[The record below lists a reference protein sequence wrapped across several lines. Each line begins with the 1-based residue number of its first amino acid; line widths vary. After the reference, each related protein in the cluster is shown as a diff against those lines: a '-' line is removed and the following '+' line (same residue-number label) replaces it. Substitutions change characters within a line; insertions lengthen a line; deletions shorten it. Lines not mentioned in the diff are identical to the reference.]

1 MKKVIMII
9 GIAVMGVAIVVGLQN
24 KGSQQDAN
32 QELADTKEKVRVIS
46 SELGGLEGD
55 VVAATKKEVQ
65 AKDKRNQAS
74 AAIEG
79 VKQELKI
86 VARSV
91 DDVSAELKKIEIE
104 LKENKLVVQKM
115 FPDGVVTTLE
125 ALRTKSSGLDDEL
138 TEKQNVVANLDAQ
151 FAQANQSKQ
160 VQVTLVK
167 KEEEHQVKRAQKLAL
182 NGMVATVIAVNK
194 EWGFVMVNAGRAH
207 GVGGESSLLVKRG
220 NSRVARLRIVNLQD
234 TVSVCDVVKDSMVKG
249 VRIQPGDKVIFENA
263 GGL

>member
-9 GIAVMGVAIVVGLQN
+9 GVAAMGAAIVLGLQN
-24 KGSQQDAN
+24 KDAQEAAN
-32 QELADTKEKVRVIS
+32 KELADAKASVLKVT
-46 SELGGLEGD
+46 SELGETEDKLVE
-55 VVAATKKEVQ
+55 AAKKETQ

-79 VKQELKI
+79 AKQELKI
-86 VARSV
+86 VARAV
-91 DDVSAELKKIEIE
+91 DDISSELKKIEIA
-104 LKENKLVVQKM
+104 LSENKLVVKKM
-115 FPDGVVTTLE
+115 FPDGVVRTLE
-125 ALRTKSSGLDDEL
+125 ELREKSSGLSDEL
-138 TEKQNVVANLDAQ
+138 TEKQNVVANLEAQ

-160 VQVTLVK
+160 VQVAEVK
-167 KEEEHQVKRAQKLAL
+167 KQEEHQIKRAQKLAL

-234 TVSVCDVVKDSMVKG
+234 TVSVCDVVKDSMVRG
-249 VRIQPGDKVIFENA
+249 VRIQPGDKVIFENV
-263 GGL
+263 GSL